1 MKQSIIREM
10 TSDEIIERI
19 EVEAAALEQMQM
31 NHKVSQ
37 LENPIQI
44 REKRRAIARLKTE
57 LRKRELNEQ
66 TK

>member
-37 LENPIQI
+37 FENPIQI

>member
-19 EVEAAALEQMQM
+19 EIEAAALEQMQM

-44 REKRRAIARLKTE
+44 REKRRAIARMKTE
-57 LRKRELNEQ
+57 LKKRELNEQ